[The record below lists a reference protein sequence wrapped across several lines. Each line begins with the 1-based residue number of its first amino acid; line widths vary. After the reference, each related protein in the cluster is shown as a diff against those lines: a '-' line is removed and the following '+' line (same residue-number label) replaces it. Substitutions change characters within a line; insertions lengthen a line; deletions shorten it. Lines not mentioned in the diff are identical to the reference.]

1 MGEDIRMEAVL
12 IVVLCVL
19 AIAAAN
25 QLAPRLRLAAPL
37 LLVLVGVVV
46 SYLPNVPKIDVD
58 PEIILI
64 GVLPPLLYAAAVA
77 MPTMEFKRD
86 LRAISGLAVVLVV
99 ISSLGLG
106 LVFMWILPDADFAT
120 GVALGAILSPTDA
133 VATTTV
139 KRVGAPNRLITVL
152 SGESLFNDA
161 SALVLLRAAI
171 AAMAASVSLWGV
183 AVSFVWA
190 VVAAVGVGA
199 AVGWIVVRVRA
210 MISNTA
216 VATAVSFVTP
226 YLAYVPAELLEG
238 SGLVAAV
245 AAGLVTGRV
254 GVRRLTAAH
263 RLSDVQNW
271 RMIELLLEGG
281 VFLLMGL
288 ELKALVTEVNESHE
302 SVWHAAWPAALAFV
316 LLIVFRFIVVMP
328 LVAWIERRA
337 QRVISHEDKLAR
349 IQETLAGPDLPE
361 RFTERR
367 TEMVRTRIDRRLAD
381 IAYYRA
387 ESIGAREGFVLV
399 WAGMRGVVT
408 LAAAQ
413 TLPTDTPYRAMLVL
427 LAFFVAVGSLVIQ
440 GTTLGAF
447 VRWMKLP
454 DHGTQVESERR
465 ELGREMAA
473 LTARVM
479 SDPKVCGADPDIA
492 LRIRTLRELEATASD
507 ADLGEDADTA
517 PDVLDRRIATADRMR
532 VIRRHV
538 IDEQRRHLLDLSQ
551 RAAYSSE
558 ALTAV
563 LDKLDAEEISLDA
576 QTPAD
581 ADRT

>member
-1 MGEDIRMEAVL
+1 MEAVL
-12 IVVLCVL
+12 IVVMSVL
-19 AIAAAN
+19 AVAAAN

-37 LLVLVGVVV
+37 LLVLFGVVV
-46 SYLPNVPKIDVD
+46 SYLPNVPEVDVD

-99 ISSLGLG
+99 VSALGLG
-106 LVFMWILPDADFAT
+106 AVFMWILPDADFAT

-210 MISNTA
+210 KISNPS

-226 YLAYVPAELLEG
+226 YLAYVPAELLES

-254 GVRRLTAAH
+254 GVRRLSAAH

-288 ELKALVTEVNESHE
+288 ELKALVTEVSESHE

-316 LLIVFRFIVVMP
+316 LLIVFRLIVVMP

-337 QRVISHEDKLAR
+337 QRVIAHEGKLER
-349 IQETLAGPDLPE
+349 IQETLSGPELSDK
-361 RFTERR
+361 FSERR
-367 TEMVRTRIDRRLAD
+367 TALVRTRIDRRLAD
-381 IAYYRA
+381 IAYYRT

-427 LAFFVAVGSLVIQ
+427 LAFFVAVGSLLIQ
-440 GTTLGAF
+440 GSTLGAF

-454 DHGTQVESERR
+454 DQSPQVESERV

-473 LTARVM
+473 VTARVM
-479 SDPKVCGADPDIA
+479 IDPKVCGGDPEIA
-492 LRIRTLRELEATASD
+492 KRIQTLRELEATSAD
-507 ADLGEDADTA
+507 AELGEDADIA
-517 PDVLDRRIATADRMR
+517 PDVLDRRIATAGRMR
-532 VIRRHV
+532 AIRRVV
-538 IDEQRRHLLDLSQ
+538 INEQRRHLLDLSS

-558 ALTAV
+558 VLTAV
-563 LDKLDAEEISLDA
+563 LDKLDAEELSLDA
-576 QTPAD
+576 QAPVVQN
-581 ADRT
+581 

>member
-1 MGEDIRMEAVL
+1 MEAVL
-12 IVVLCVL
+12 VVVLCVL

-46 SYLPNVPKIDVD
+46 SYLPNIPKIDVD
-58 PEIILI
+58 PEIILV

-86 LRAISGLAVVLVV
+86 LQAISGLAVVLVV
-99 ISSLGLG
+99 VSALGLG
-106 LVFMWILPDADFAT
+106 AVFMWILPDADFAT

-190 VVAAVGVGA
+190 VVAAVAVGA
-199 AVGWIVVRVRA
+199 AVGWLIVRVRA
-210 MISNTA
+210 RISNPA

-226 YLAYVPAELLEG
+226 YVAYAPAELVQG

-245 AAGLVTGRV
+245 AAGLVAGRV

-263 RLSDVQNW
+263 RRSDVQNW
-271 RMIELLLEGG
+271 KMVELLLEGG

-288 ELKALVTEVNESHE
+288 ELKALVSEVTTSHE
-302 SVWHAAWPAALAFV
+302 TVWHAAWPAALAFV
-316 LLIVFRFIVVMP
+316 LLIVFRLIVVMP
-328 LVAWIERRA
+328 LVVWVERRA
-337 QRVISHEDKLAR
+337 QRIIAREEHLAR
-349 IQETLAGPDLPE
+349 IQETLSGPDLPE

-367 TEMVRTRIDRRLAD
+367 TDLVRTRIDRRLAD

-413 TLPTDTPYRAMLVL
+413 TLPVDTPYRAMLVL
-427 LAFFVAVGSLVIQ
+427 LAFFVALGSLVIQ

-447 VRWMKLP
+447 VRWMRLP
-454 DHGTQVESERR
+454 DHADQEDVERR
-465 ELGREMAA
+465 DLGREMAA
-473 LTARVM
+473 LTERVM
-479 SDPKVCGADPDIA
+479 SDPAVCGSDPDLA

-507 ADLGEDADTA
+507 ADLGDDADTA
-517 PDVLDRRIATADRMR
+517 PDVLDRRIATADSMR
-532 VIRRHV
+532 RIRRVV
-538 IDEQRRHLLDLSQ
+538 IDEQRRHLLELSR
-551 RAAYSSE
+551 RATYSSE

-563 LDKLDAEEISLDA
+563 LDKLDAEELSLDA
-576 QTPAD
+576 QTSV
-581 ADRT
+581 